1 MCRPIVYLFWVIPNN
16 TYIVQFT
23 LFKIKRVVVK
33 MALLKTNLLK
43 QKTQTRMRET
53 APDSTLTLHHCPLK
67 PFGIGFKIHFP
78 TSATCCRTRGIGR
91 AGPVA
96 VDAVLTHCRTLSS
109 FSLADKLC
117 LVWSFCFPTTD
128 KLSTW
133 LDPYDFCHI
142 ELTVVSIRP
151 LQPWCLFAMQ
161 S

>member
-1 MCRPIVYLFWVIPNN
+1 MCRPTVFLFWVNPNN

-33 MALLKTNLLK
+33 MVLLKTNLLK
-43 QKTQTRMRET
+43 SKRRRECGKQPPT
-53 APDSTLTLHHCPLK
+53 AHSLFTTATETVRL
-67 PFGIGFKIHFP
+67 GFKIHFP
-78 TSATCCRTRGIGR
+78 NSDLLPDSRHRPGR
-91 AGPVA
+91 AGCSGRRI
-96 VDAVLTHCRTLSS
+96 DNLYRTLSS

-142 ELTVVSIRP
+142 KQTVVSIR
-151 LQPWCLFAMQ
+151 LIQPWCLFAMQ